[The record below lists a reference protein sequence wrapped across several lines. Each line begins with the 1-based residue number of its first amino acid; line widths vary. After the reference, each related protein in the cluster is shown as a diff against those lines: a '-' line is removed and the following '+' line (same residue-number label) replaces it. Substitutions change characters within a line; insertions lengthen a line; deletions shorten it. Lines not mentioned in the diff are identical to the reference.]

1 MKKSTIPMITGLAAT
16 AAIGTAAY
24 MMSNH
29 SQRHKA
35 RSSMKM
41 LRRSTGKA
49 LKTVG
54 GMMEN
59 VSYLMK

>member
-1 MKKSTIPMITGLAAT
+1 MKKSTSPVITGLAAT
-16 AAIGTAAY
+16 AALGTAAY
-24 MMSNH
+24 MMNSR
-29 SQRHKA
+29 RHKA
-35 RSSMKM
+35 HASMKN
-41 LRRSTGKA
+41 LKRSTGKA